1 MKQSAWRPREVQ
13 LMEITITFPGN
24 KKVNGEVNGLII
36 PTDQPVTQGGDGT
49 APSPFVHFLASI
61 GTCAGIYVLSFCRER
76 GIPTERITLTQRMI
90 YAAGPDGRSVLDTI
104 ALDINV
110 PPDFPEKYHKAIIKV
125 ADQCAVKKTI
135 AHPPKFEI
143 TTIVHE

>member
-1 MKQSAWRPREVQ
+1 
-13 LMEITITFPGN
+13 MEIKITFPGN
-24 KKVNGEVNGLII
+24 KKVNAEINGQII

-49 APSPFVHFLASI
+49 APSPFMHFIASI

-76 GIPTERITLTQRMI
+76 NIPTENITLTERLV
-90 YAAGPDGRSVLDTI
+90 YAADPEGKPFLDTI

-125 ADQCAVKKTI
+125 VEQCAVKKAI
-135 AHPPKFEI
+135 ANPPKFAI
-143 TTIVHE
+143 STIVR